1 MPKLIQHCSTA
12 RGLLMSST
20 SLSRTRASSSVFF
33 NCSSNK
39 VCVTGVDLH
48 PSSVLICT
56 LSVLIC
62 TLLFGVKL
70 HPFGV
75 DLHPRF
81 SVVYIRLVPH
91 CSMEINPA
99 SSSSLTAR
107 HHTRLSPQGS
117 IAIHC
122 SRVGCWPGGMPAI
135 SSQATLA
142 LALSLGLLMMS
153 CGALTYPLFS
163 FMIVAFCI
171 ASGSLYHSARYS
183 FTTWINSSMLL
194 MTT

>member
-1 MPKLIQHCSTA
+1 
-12 RGLLMSST
+12 MSST
-20 SLSRTRASSSVFF
+20 SLSRTRAPSSVFF

-62 TLLFGVKL
+62 TLSFGVKL

-91 CSMEINPA
+91 CSTDINPA

-122 SRVGCWPGGMPAI
+122 SRVGCCPGGMPAM
-135 SSQATLA
+135 SSQATFA
-142 LALSLGLLMMS
+142 AGERSGLRTMS
-153 CGALTYPLFS
+153 CGAFTYPLLS
-163 FMIVAFCI
+163 FMVVAFSI
-171 ASGSLYHSARYS
+171 ASSSLYHSARYS
-183 FTTWINSSMLL
+183 FTTWMNSSMLL